1 MLKVRNFE
9 TYWDVYFTKILNG
22 VDQILALL

>member
-1 MLKVRNFE
+1 MLKVRNLKI
-9 TYWDVYFTKILNG
+9 YWDVYFIKILNG